1 MKKFQLNKITEIFQ
15 VIKYYLMDENEKY
28 AR

>member
-28 AR
+28 AG